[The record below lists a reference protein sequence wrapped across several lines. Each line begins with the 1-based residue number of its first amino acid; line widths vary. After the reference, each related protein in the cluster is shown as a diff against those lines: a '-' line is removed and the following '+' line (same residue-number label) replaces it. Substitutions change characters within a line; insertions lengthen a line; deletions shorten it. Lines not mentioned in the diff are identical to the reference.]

1 MATAL
6 DSTLSCALLY
16 WLIQARHISPYLPTS
31 PYVSL
36 TLLYWRIQPGRCVFA
51 FGGWAV
57 GRAVHLSQDLL
68 DLQVEI
74 EMD

>member
-1 MATAL
+1 LYGDGARL
-6 DSTLSCALLY
+6 DAILRSPLL
-16 WLIQARHISPYLPTS
+16 AHPGSPYLPIS
-31 PYVSL
+31 PYISL
-36 TLLYWRIQPGRCVFA
+36 TLPYWRIQPGRCVFA